1 MSKYAALGIMMQ
13 CLLFTA
19 ILAEDSKAQG
29 ISLEEVYVSFEPS
42 NTSIEEAFSKIENS
56 TEFSFAYKKK
66 IIRQAK
72 KQYLKLDFSNKSVAS
87 VLRYIS
93 DNTGL
98 SFKRVDETIHVVK
111 EEVEPELIEWKDVD
125 ISGTVTDENGDGL
138 PGATIIVKGSTQGT
152 TTDLNGYY
160 KLSVPENATLEIS
173 YVGYVTLTTEV
184 GAQSVID
191 LQMSPDAA
199 QLEEIVVV
207 GYGTVKK
214 KDLTG
219 AVASI
224 DAKELANQSPNS
236 VTDMLRANVPGLNV
250 GFSNSPKG
258 VSQLEVRGQNT
269 LTAGSSPLIVVDG
282 MIYNGDLSDINPND
296 IDKVDV
302 MKDASSAAVY
312 GSRGSNGVIL
322 ITTKRGES
330 GKPTININ
338 SSFGVVTDGNVRK
351 PYDPQGYANWRTDV
365 FKSINANG
373 ATNEDAQPGRFN
385 NPDNLPAGVSL
396 NDWLAYDGSSGDPT
410 TVWLNR
416 IGFQDIEKTNFL
428 AGNSIDWYD
437 KINQAGARSD
447 LNVSLSGANE
457 TLKYYWSIG
466 RIKNEGITVGDEFQ
480 TVRSRLNV
488 EGQVNDFITVGVNS
502 QFANRDEGSIAA
514 DRLQIQ
520 RSSPWGSEF
529 DDNGNLRLSPQD
541 DAGAGASNAFL
552 NRTYDSRLR
561 KFNTLNSRIFAKVEL
576 PLDFTYEFAYTT
588 RFEWR
593 DRFEHLSSK
602 HPGRGIGRA
611 SRQHEKIQ
619 EWQLDNILRW
629 DKTIGDHTINATFL
643 AYAEDFSGFL
653 DFAGNSIFSPSDDLG
668 FYALGL
674 GSAPI
679 VGGTPDR
686 SGNAVP
692 NGDFVGDN
700 KSNGDALMGRINYS
714 YKSKYL
720 MSITMRRDGF
730 SAFGANNQRA
740 TFPSLA
746 AGWVISEES
755 FFNTDF
761 IDFLKMRLSWG
772 KNGNRNIGNSS
783 AIALLTAGK
792 NLVATPGGSVQPVA
806 TLDPRKLANP
816 NLKWEATTAWNL
828 GFDFSIKEGI
838 IDGSIDYY
846 NMSTTDLLVERSL
859 PPLAAVPDNI
869 FANLGEVQ
877 NKGIELSLRTRNI
890 NGDDFG
896 WSSSFNFSLN
906 RNKIVSL
913 YGILDENGKEFDD
926 IGNRWFIGR
935 PTDQLY
941 GQKVLGLWQSDQA
954 DQAADYGVFPGDFRI
969 LDKNDDK
976 VFTIDDN
983 EFLGFAKPRFR
994 WTFVN
999 NFRIKNN
1006 WNISLE
1012 MYSSWGQSRAFND
1025 AKNRNGFID
1034 RTNSFQTPYWTAENP
1049 NNEWAR
1055 LFSSEGSSNFNV
1067 YRKSSFIRL
1076 QNVTVSY
1083 TVPQTLLDKISVKG
1097 LRVYGNI
1104 RNVAVWAPH
1113 WELYDPEASEI
1124 DGITGNASAPRY
1136 FTMGVNLTL

>member
-29 ISLEEVYVSFEPS
+29 VSLEEVYVSFEPS

-111 EEVEPELIEWKDVD
+111 EEAETELIEWKDVD
-125 ISGTVTDENGDGL
+125 ISGTVTDENGEGL

-160 KLSVPENATLEIS
+160 KLSVPENATLEVS

-258 VSQLEVRGQNT
+258 VSQLEVRGRNT
-269 LTAGSSPLIVVDG
+269 LNAGSTPLVVVDG
-282 MIYNGDLSDINPND
+282 MIFNGDLSDINPND

-302 MKDASSAAVY
+302 MKDASSAAIY

-322 ITTKRGES
+322 ITTKRGDS
-330 GKPTININ
+330 GKPTINIA
-338 SSFGVVTDGNVRK
+338 SSFGMATDGQVRK
-351 PYDPQGYANWRTDV
+351 PYDGAGYANWRTDV
-365 FKSINANG
+365 FKSINAHG
-373 ATNEDAQPGRFN
+373 ANNEEAQPGRFN

-428 AGNSIDWYD
+428 AGNEIDWYD
-437 KINQAGARSD
+437 KINQTGARSD
-447 LNVSLSGANE
+447 LNVSLSGA
-457 TLKYYWSIG
+457 TDGLKYYWSVG
-466 RIKNEGITVGDEFQ
+466 RTKNEGITVGDEFQ
-480 TVRSRLNV
+480 TIRSRVNL
-488 EGQVNDFITVGVNS
+488 EADINDFITVGVNS

-514 DRLQIQ
+514 DRGQIE

-529 DDNGNLRLSPQD
+529 NDDGTLRYSPQD
-541 DAGAGASNAFL
+541 DSGAGAQGAFL
-552 NRTYDSRLR
+552 DRFYNSRLR
-561 KFNTLNSRIFAKVEL
+561 KFNTLNSRMFARVKL
-576 PLDFTYEFAYTT
+576 PLGFSYEFAYTT
-588 RFEWR
+588 RFEWH
-593 DRFEHLSSK
+593 DRFDHLAADNPKRGGNAYAQREH
-602 HPGRGIGRA
+602 R
-611 SRQHEKIQ
+611 KIQ

-643 AYAEDFSGFL
+643 AYAEDFSSFFDHAHNTG
-653 DFAGNSIFSPSDDLG
+653 FSPSDALG
-668 FYALGL
+668 FYNLSLGTAPVL
-674 GSAPI
+674 SGRGDSDGNGSF
-679 VGGTPDR
+679 
-686 SGNAVP
+686 
-692 NGDFVGDN
+692 NGDFIGDQR
-700 KSNGDALMGRINYS
+700 STGDALMGRVNYS

-720 MSITMRRDGF
+720 MSVSMRRDGY
-730 SAFGANNQRA
+730 SAFGLNNKRA
-740 TFPSLA
+740 TFPSIA
-746 AGWVISEES
+746 GGWVISEEG
-755 FFNTDF
+755 FFGTDF
-761 IDFLKMRLSWG
+761 LDFLKMRVSWG
-772 KNGNRNIGNSS
+772 KNGNRNIGRYG
-783 AIALLTAGK
+783 ALSQLEGGK
-792 NLVATPGGSVQPVA
+792 NLIVSGSSVQGVA
-806 TLDPRKLANP
+806 TLNNTTMAN
-816 NLKWEATTAWNL
+816 NDLKWEATKAWNL

-838 IDGSIDYY
+838 VDGSIDYY
-846 NMSTTDLLVERSL
+846 NMSTNDLLVERTL
-859 PPLAAVPDNI
+859 TNVLAYGFVLS
-869 FANLGEVQ
+869 NLGEVQ
-877 NKGIELSLRTRNI
+877 NKGLELAVTTRNM
-890 NGDDFG
+890 NRENLT
-896 WSSSFNFSLN
+896 WTSSFNFSLN

-913 YGILDENGKEFDD
+913 YGDLDENGEELDD
-926 IGNRWFIGR
+926 IGNRWFIGH
-935 PTDQLY
+935 DVDELY
-941 GQKVLGLWQSDQA
+941 GQKVLGIWQSDEA

-999 NFRIKNN
+999 NFQIRRN
-1006 WNISLE
+1006 WNVSVEL
-1012 MYSSWGQSRAFND
+1012 YSSWGQSRAFNN

-1034 RTNSFQTPYWTAENP
+1034 RVNSFQTPYWTAENP
-1049 NNEWAR
+1049 SNEWAR
-1055 LFSSEGSSNFNV
+1055 LFSSQGSSEFDV

-1083 TVPQTLLDKISVKG
+1083 NIPQSILEKISVQS

-1104 RNVAVWAPH
+1104 RNVGVWAPH
-1113 WELYDPEASEI
+1113 WELYDPEASDI
-1124 DGITGNASAPRY
+1124 DGVSGNASSPRY
-1136 FTMGVNLTL
+1136 FTLGVNITL